1 MTPHLKALVGVLG
14 WNWNLKN
21 NFTLWNRQENIRKA
35 RESCLIILRWWHIW
49 NDDSENDPYKI
60 LWLTCKLEGARQRG
74 TKSCQVMPDNHLIIV
89 FNLLAFDSI
98 MNPKVTYN
106 SLVCTASNPAPHW
119 SVFLEKT
126 PIIQGFKE
134 HKCFL
139 VILKLVSKN
148 DAVSN

>member
-1 MTPHLKALVGVLG
+1 MIECMKGWYLQMTPHLKALVGVLG

-49 NDDSENDPYKI
+49 NDDSKNDPYKI

-126 PIIQGFKE
+126 PIIQVFKE
-134 HKCFL
+134 HK
-139 VILKLVSKN
+139 
-148 DAVSN
+148 